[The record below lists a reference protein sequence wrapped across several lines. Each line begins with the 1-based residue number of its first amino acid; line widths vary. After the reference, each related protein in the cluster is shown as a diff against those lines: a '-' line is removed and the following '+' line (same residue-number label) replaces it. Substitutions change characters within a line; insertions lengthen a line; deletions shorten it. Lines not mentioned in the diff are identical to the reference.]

1 MKSFSF
7 ELDDEN
13 AETLTAIAYTRQA
26 QEVDLIKEVIIK
38 WLATYVKL
46 SGLFKDRN
54 KASIIKNIIARGKV
68 K

>member
-13 AETLTAIAYTRQA
+13 ADTLTAIAFKRQA
-26 QEVDLIKEVIIK
+26 QEADLIKEVIIK

-54 KASIIKNIIARGKV
+54 KGAILRKIIERGKV